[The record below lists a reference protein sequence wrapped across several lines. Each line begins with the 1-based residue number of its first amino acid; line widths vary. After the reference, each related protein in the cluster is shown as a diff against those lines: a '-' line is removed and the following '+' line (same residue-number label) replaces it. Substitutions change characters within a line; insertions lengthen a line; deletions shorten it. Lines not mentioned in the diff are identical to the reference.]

1 MDKSDAG
8 APRQE
13 DEAERGSSVGAVLP
27 SREHTVDIAAE
38 IRAQHVDPSMR
49 VRDESTDTH
58 YVSRFVF
65 KVNNTLSVTRLFL
78 NKDPEK
84 PQDLEAHTLKAQI
97 GEVSTT
103 EPERTRDILKLAEEL
118 EEKQREIGQ
127 EEEIILLQP
136 RRPLEDFKPAARILE
151 ADAARGAGPSQSA
164 DQGDPQPSDMEK
176 VETTSASGPEED
188 R

>member
-1 MDKSDAG
+1 M
-8 APRQE
+8 
-13 DEAERGSSVGAVLP
+13 
-27 SREHTVDIAAE
+27 
-38 IRAQHVDPSMR
+38 
-49 VRDESTDTH
+49 
-58 YVSRFVF
+58 F
-65 KVNNTLSVTRLFL
+65 KVNNTLSITRLFL

-97 GEVSTT
+97 DEVSTT

-118 EEKQREIGQ
+118 EEKRGEVGQ

-136 RRPLEDFKPAARILE
+136 RRPLEDFKPAAKILK
-151 ADAARGAGPSQSA
+151 ADAAGGAGPSRPANQE
-164 DQGDPQPSDMEK
+164 GPQPSATER

>member
-1 MDKSDAG
+1 MDKSGAK

-13 DEAERGSSVGAVLP
+13 DETERGLIAGTSLP
-27 SREHTVDIAAE
+27 SREYTVDLAVE
-38 IRAQHVDPSMR
+38 IRAEHADPSMR
-49 VRDESTDTH
+49 VRNESTDTH

-78 NKDPEK
+78 NKDLEK

-97 GEVSTT
+97 GEVSIT

-118 EEKQREIGQ
+118 EEMQGEVGQ

-136 RRPLEDFKPAARILE
+136 RRPLENFKLDARILE
-151 ADAARGAGPSQSA
+151 ADVVGGAGPSQPA
-164 DQGDPQPSDMEK
+164 NQEGPSL
-176 VETTSASGPEED
+176 VT
-188 R
+188 